1 MKKSLCLTIALIL
14 VFTLT
19 AFTVFAGGKEKEK
32 GPKLMK
38 AEDITIG
45 VSIFM
50 AMPFTET
57 IKKGV
62 EDSLKSILKGRAW
75 EVLETARHQFPKE
88 TASLEEELV
97 RLSSTGEIKDGI
109 NGEQLLWIFRAV
121 GLNVRMKTKIR
132 VHEDGKL
139 KTISESCF

>member
-1 MKKSLCLTIALIL
+1 MSDDKDLEIWRRRRLLEMKRKMFSKKSDEES
-14 VFTLT
+14 
-19 AFTVFAGGKEKEK
+19 EKEK
-32 GPKLMK
+32 KP
-38 AEDITIG
+38 
-45 VSIFM
+45 
-50 AMPFTET
+50 ET

-62 EDSLKSILKGRAW
+62 EDSLKSIMKGRAG

-88 TASLEEELV
+88 TARLEEELV

-139 KTISESCF
+139 KTISEKIRNK

>member
-1 MKKSLCLTIALIL
+1 MSDDKDLEIWRRRRLLEMKRKMLSKKSDEES
-14 VFTLT
+14 
-19 AFTVFAGGKEKEK
+19 EKEK
-32 GPKLMK
+32 KP
-38 AEDITIG
+38 
-45 VSIFM
+45 
-50 AMPFTET
+50 ET

-139 KTISESCF
+139 KTISEKIRNK

>member
-1 MKKSLCLTIALIL
+1 MSDDKDLEIWRRRRLLEMKRKMLSKKSDEES
-14 VFTLT
+14 
-19 AFTVFAGGKEKEK
+19 EKEK
-32 GPKLMK
+32 KP
-38 AEDITIG
+38 
-45 VSIFM
+45 
-50 AMPFTET
+50 ET
-57 IKKGV
+57 IKKRV

-88 TASLEEELV
+88 TARLEEELV

-139 KTISESCF
+139 KTISEKIRNK